1 MEEIKEIQKN
11 LSVDRD
17 IINQEK
23 EILQERAQA

>member
-23 EILQERAQA
+23 EILLERAQA

>member
-1 MEEIKEIQKN
+1 MEELKEIQKN

-23 EILQERAQA
+23 EILQERA